1 MILAFGKTGQVAIEL
16 QRIGD
21 VTALGREDVD
31 LLDPQACKDAIKHH
45 SPKAVINAAAYT
57 AVDKAENE
65 EALGT
70 IVNGDAPTAMAQA
83 CSELGIPLVHIS
95 TDYVFDGTGEAPWA
109 PDDQT
114 APQNAYGRSK
124 LAGETGIRASGA
136 VHVIL
141 RTSWVFSAHGANF
154 IKTMLRLSETRDERK
169 SNKYFT

>member
-45 SPKAVINAAAYT
+45 YPKAVINAAAYT

-109 PDDQT
+109 
-114 APQNAYGRSK
+114 
-124 LAGETGIRASGA
+124 
-136 VHVIL
+136 
-141 RTSWVFSAHGANF
+141 
-154 IKTMLRLSETRDERK
+154 
-169 SNKYFT
+169 